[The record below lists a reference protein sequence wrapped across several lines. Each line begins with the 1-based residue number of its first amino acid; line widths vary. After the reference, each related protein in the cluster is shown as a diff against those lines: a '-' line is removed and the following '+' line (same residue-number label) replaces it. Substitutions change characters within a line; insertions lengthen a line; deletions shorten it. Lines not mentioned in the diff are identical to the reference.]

1 MRLALLF
8 YLYKKLSGEIIEVYK
23 NFRNFQ
29 FKLAISGFEK
39 VGNESEKIYSLPL
52 Q

>member
-8 YLYKKLSGEIIEVYK
+8 YLYRNLLKEMIGFYK

>member
-8 YLYKKLSGEIIEVYK
+8 YLYRNLLKEMIGFYK

-29 FKLAISGFEK
+29 FKLAISGLK
-39 VGNESEKIYSLPL
+39 KESNRGERN
-52 Q
+52 